1 MYFIVCIL
9 DENKSEFGYV
19 IISAL
24 ILVPVQ
30 KSVPQVL
37 TRSKHRC
44 RDLDFFG
51 SGSCS
56 PLHTLTFIYLEFSFL
71 S

>member
-1 MYFIVCIL
+1 MYFIVYIL

-19 IISAL
+19 ITSAL

-30 KSVPQVL
+30 KLVPQAL

-51 SGSCS
+51 SGWCS
-56 PLHTLTFIYLEFSFL
+56 PLHTLTLI
-71 S
+71 